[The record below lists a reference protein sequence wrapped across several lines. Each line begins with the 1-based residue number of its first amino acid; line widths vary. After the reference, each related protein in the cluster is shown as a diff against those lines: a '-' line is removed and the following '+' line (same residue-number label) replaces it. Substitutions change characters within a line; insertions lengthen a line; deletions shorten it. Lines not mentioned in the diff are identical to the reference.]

1 MRKATAISMLSAAS
15 LVLSGCSGD
24 EEAREYAK
32 GLIAIL
38 KTYQTELQ
46 GKMAAE
52 QKAYRALVK
61 VYGGAADSDMLA
73 SLSTDRKERG
83 DRLAEQA
90 IKGGTPGG
98 VALRDAL
105 KDYADR
111 ETDATRELLTR
122 ESDNYDKYL
131 SSMNKLA
138 VDADAVEHAESA
150 VEVLTKKPSLVDDLK
165 FLKEYGTA
173 AKSCLDE
180 LTCKSLAD
188 ELKAAKADQTNTA
201 KVLKPAADEAAR
213 QARLTL
219 TIKGIEA
226 RQKQA
231 GCAGNPTC
239 PKTAEKR

>member
-1 MRKATAISMLSAAS
+1 MRKITAISMLSLVS
-15 LVLSGCSGD
+15 LMLSGCTGD

-32 GLIAIL
+32 GLLAIL
-38 KTYQTELQ
+38 RTYQTELES
-46 GKMAAE
+46 KMAAE

-61 VYGGAADSDMLA
+61 VYSGAADADLLA

-83 DRLAEQA
+83 DRLSELA
-90 IKGGTPGG
+90 ITGKTPGG

-105 KDYADR
+105 KDYANR
-111 ETDATRELLTR
+111 EADDTHELLTR

-131 SSMNKLA
+131 SSLNKLA
-138 VDADAVEHAESA
+138 VDADAVEQAETA
-150 VEVLTKKPSLVDDLK
+150 VEALTRKPSLIGELK

-188 ELKAAKADQTNTA
+188 EMKAAKSSQTDTA
-201 KVLKPAADEAAR
+201 KVLKAAADEAAR
-213 QARLTL
+213 QARLSL
-219 TIKGIEA
+219 AIKGIEA

-231 GCAGNPTC
+231 GCANNPTC
-239 PKTAEKR
+239 PKK

>member
-1 MRKATAISMLSAAS
+1 MRKAIAISMLSLVS
-15 LVLSGCSGD
+15 LALSGCSGD

-32 GLIAIL
+32 GLLAVL
-38 KTYQTELQ
+38 QTYQTEIE

-61 VYGGAADSDMLA
+61 VYSGAADADMLA

-83 DRLAEQA
+83 DRLAELA
-90 IKGGTPGG
+90 MTGKTPGG

-105 KDYADR
+105 KDYANR
-111 ETDATRELLTR
+111 EADATHELLTR

-131 SSMNKLA
+131 SSLNKLS
-138 VDADAVEHAESA
+138 VDADAVEQAESA
-150 VEVLTKKPSLVDDLK
+150 VEVLTRKPSLISELK

-188 ELKAAKADQTNTA
+188 EMKAAKADQTNAA
-201 KVLKPAADEAAR
+201 KILKVAADEAAR
-213 QARLTL
+213 QARLAA

-231 GCAGNPTC
+231 GCAKNPTC
-239 PKTAEKR
+239 PKK